1 MDHLFIFEGRL
12 CQCLIERSS
21 SSRRALN
28 VSVYEYCQHS
38 RIFKKLQFCSIDV
51 SHKINEIIGIH
62 VKLNVFTGFN
72 TVILHASTK
81 NASRLVLVLDRHF
94 SSYRVIAHLG
104 SPPSSTRDAYFIDG
118 PALIRCNTNNSL
130 IFHRLAEKQR
140 ELILKENVSVKSM
153 LWSGYCKETGHVAVF
168 LSTIRNDQTEHFT
181 FFIHSHSEDY
191 ETVDSIVFF
200 PKELQ
205 NLVTANVIQISKE
218 ESEAS
223 AYYSEIMTLT
233 SEGFLIYLQEGR
245 IMWALP
251 TTISNLRRPAL
262 FSWSAF
268 SLNTQFSAIYNNGI
282 ITFINLKERKV
293 HVGHEI

>member
-1 MDHLFIFEGRL
+1 M
-12 CQCLIERSS
+12 
-21 SSRRALN
+21 
-28 VSVYEYCQHS
+28 SVYEYCQHS

-81 NASRLVLVLDRHF
+81 NPSRLVLVLDRHF

-118 PALIRCNTNNSL
+118 PALIRCNPNNSL

-140 ELILKENVSVKSM
+140 ELILQENVSVKSM

-168 LSTIRNDQTEHFT
+168 LSAIRNDQTEHFT

-205 NLVTANVIQISKE
+205 NLVTANVIQISKG

-268 SLNTQFSAIYNNGI
+268 SLNTQFSAIYNNDI

-293 HVGHEI
+293 HV

>member
-21 SSRRALN
+21 SNRRALK
-28 VSVYEYCQHS
+28 VSVYEFCQHR

-51 SHKINEIIGIH
+51 SHEIKEIIGIH
-62 VKLNVFTGFN
+62 VKLNVFTGFY
-72 TVILHASTK
+72 TVILHASTQ
-81 NASRLVLVLDRHF
+81 NACRLVLVLDRHF
-94 SSYRVIAHLG
+94 SSYRVITQLN
-104 SPPSSTRDAYFIDG
+104 SPSSSTQDAYFIDG
-118 PALIRCNTNNSL
+118 PGLIQSNTSKNL
-130 IFHRLAEKQR
+130 IFHRLAEKQK
-140 ELILKENVSVKSM
+140 ELVLKESVSVKSM
-153 LWSGYCKETGHVAVF
+153 LWSGYCKEIGSVAVF
-168 LSTIRNDQTEHFT
+168 LSIIRNDQTEHFT
-181 FFIHSHSEDY
+181 FFFHSHSEDY

-205 NLVTANVIQISKE
+205 NLVTANVIQISKGG
-218 ESEAS
+218 SEAS
-223 AYYSEIMTLT
+223 AYYSEVITLT

-268 SLNTQFSAIYNNGI
+268 SLNTQFSAIYNNDI

-293 HVGHEI
+293 YI